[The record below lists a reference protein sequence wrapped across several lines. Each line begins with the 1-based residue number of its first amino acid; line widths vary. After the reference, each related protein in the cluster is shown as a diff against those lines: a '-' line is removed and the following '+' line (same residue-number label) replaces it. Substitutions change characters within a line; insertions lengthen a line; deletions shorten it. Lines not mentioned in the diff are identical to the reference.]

1 MAKTL
6 SMIVSHVKLV
16 DDDPKQPRRYQFEDL
31 EQVSHKTRYKSKT
44 DFRSDDV
51 KVGDHVILF
60 TLTDWVKKRGN
71 SQNHSIV
78 VNDLKHAENLYR
90 WIVKHN
96 PGVNVEVQW
105 RGKLTVL

>member
-16 DDDPKQPRRYQFEDL
+16 DGDPKNPRSYQFEDL

-60 TLTDWVKKRGN
+60 TLTDWVKRRGT

-78 VNDLKHAENLYR
+78 VNDLKHAENLYK
-90 WIVKHN
+90 WIIKNN
-96 PGVNVEVQW
+96 PEVNVEVQW
-105 RGKLTVL
+105 TGKLTVL